1 MDFLTPDFS
10 RTLRRF
16 PLAILL
22 SALAALIFVAFNND
36 LLTTDN
42 EAWERATIGLMTAG
56 AFAVAGRLFAESR
69 DDHPWLAIFLSFVLP
84 VVVALLFQVRDSF
97 YAAPFLLFPVSGLW
111 MSVAAFTSWG
121 ERDQRDDIQNRFW
134 WLNHRAVITGVIA
147 LAGFLLIAGGMLVI
161 DRSLALLFNIDT
173 SALLIDT
180 VLPVFGLFFAPV
192 YWLSTIP
199 ALDDFE
205 QTDLTEPDFLSR
217 AIGFLGQFVLTPL
230 LLIYAAILFAYTV
243 QILIQQ
249 QLPEGTLGWMVLFFV
264 VAGAANWLVLHP
276 PFMRAHKLVQLFRS
290 YWFWLTLL
298 PVGLYALAVWTRI
311 GAYGLTD
318 ERMLLIAGGLWAALV
333 TLAFLSQ
340 RFADIRLIPG
350 IAALVLLILSV
361 GPCNMQQAAIWD
373 QSRRLEAALQEGN
386 WDASSARFV
395 FEDDAISQTALSAA
409 RYLQQNGA
417 EELVDAAFARH
428 SKEAAPEEW
437 SDVEVALQTEAERE
451 ELAQYGSDALPWPD
465 SLAPEGFVLGTPNER
480 QIIELSE
487 TPFLLGRFDLIAAEQ
502 PMKFREWEFQLNEG
516 ALIVFRDGN
525 EIGRAQLKPW
535 VDLQIRDAQGL
546 TEQRIAISTSEG
558 PMLMLAAYAVI
569 SPERDN
575 PLVFLNGQLFASDYP

>member
-1 MDFLTPDFS
+1 MDYLTPDFS
-10 RTLRRF
+10 QTLRRF

-22 SALAALIFVAFNND
+22 SALAAAVFVAFNDD

-69 DDHPWLAIFLSFVLP
+69 DDHPWLAIFLSYVLP
-84 VVVALLFQVRDSF
+84 VLVVLLFQVRDSF

-111 MSVAAFTSWG
+111 MSIAAFTRWG
-121 ERDQRDDIQNRFW
+121 GRDERDDIQNRFW
-134 WLNHRAVITGVIA
+134 WLNHRAVITGIIA

-205 QTDLTEPDFLSR
+205 QKDMTEPDFLSR

-276 PFMRAHKLVQLFRS
+276 PFMRAHKLVQLFRA

-298 PVGLYALAVWTRI
+298 PIGLYALAVWTRI

-333 TLAFLSQ
+333 TLAFLLR

-361 GPCNMQQAAIWD
+361 GPWNMQQAAIWD
-373 QSRRLEAALQEGN
+373 QSRRLEAALDAAGWRPDTDGTEWSAELAAQARGAFYYLSRSEGE
-386 WDASSARFV
+386 DELRSILSARG
-395 FEDDAISQTALSAA
+395 L
-409 RYLQQNGA
+409 
-417 EELVDAAFARH
+417 
-428 SKEAAPEEW
+428 
-437 SDVEVALQTEAERE
+437 
-451 ELAQYGSDALPWPD
+451 ELASTADVSGQLERLDLPPEPAQTRRLWAYTQAA
-465 SLAPEGFVLGTPNER
+465 SLAEPIDLSDTPV
-480 QIIELSE
+480 
-487 TPFLLGRFDLIAAEQ
+487 LLGQVNIGVERTGQIGAWQLSLSNGQLIAT
-502 PMKFREWEFQLNEG
+502 
-516 ALIVFRDGN
+516 
-525 EIGRAQLKPW
+525 
-535 VDLQIRDAQGL
+535 DAQGQSGSADL
-546 TEQRIAISTSEG
+546 SVWRTRQDR
-558 PMLMLAAYAVI
+558 
-569 SPERDN
+569 
-575 PLVFLNGQLFASDYP
+575 LNGLVTDPVLRIDTPDRALVLIVNYASMGDGPESAYTDISAQVFTDRAD